1 MMYKLHI
8 AVIEFYVTK
17 DITVKYIR
25 KNSPRNKKKI
35 WRTSIMAVALIIVL
49 IKFDLSRI
57 ENVSKDIKRYEGN
70 KQSQLKIYSSNKN
83 I

>member
-1 MMYKLHI
+1 M
-8 AVIEFYVTK
+8 V
-17 DITVKYIR
+17 
-25 KNSPRNKKKI
+25 
-35 WRTSIMAVALIIVL
+35 VAFIIVL
-49 IKFDLSRI
+49 IKFDLSSI

>member
-1 MMYKLHI
+1 
-8 AVIEFYVTK
+8 
-17 DITVKYIR
+17 
-25 KNSPRNKKKI
+25 
-35 WRTSIMAVALIIVL
+35 MAVALIIVL